1 MKQNIITKM
10 TIKFSLK
17 KNKFIF
23 FKKNINSLFLKK
35 LIYKEFT
42 LFF

>member
-1 MKQNIITKM
+1 MKQNIITTM

-17 KNKFIF
+17 KINLSFL
-23 FKKNINSLFLKK
+23 KKTLFLKK